1 MSQPNPKEAFSLAGK
16 VAIVTGGAI
25 GLGRTMAE
33 YLAAFGAN
41 VAVVD
46 LDEAGANKAARE
58 IASSQGVRAIG
69 CRCNVASVREIQ
81 AAVDRVVAELG
92 TVDILLNNAGINVR
106 EPALEVSEEH
116 WDRILDVNL
125 KGMFFFAQAAG
136 RVMVPRRSG
145 KIINMSSIQGVI
157 AHKLRSAY
165 ASSKGGVIAMTR
177 QLAIEWAQHNIQ
189 VNSIAPSFFVTPMNK
204 PLFDDKE
211 FSAFIDSHTP
221 LGRPGE
227 PHELGGVVVF
237 LASAASSFV
246 TGHTL
251 MVDGGI
257 DGDGLSPVAGA
268 AGRIVSQD
276 SPGAIRRAGRS
287 PASSCRP
294 WSARWSWAPRR

>member
-1 MSQPNPKEAFSLAGK
+1 MSQPNPKEVFSLAGK

-46 LDEAGANKAARE
+46 LDEAGANRAARE

-69 CRCNVASVREIQ
+69 CRCNVASVGEIQ

-189 VNSIAPSFFVTPMNK
+189 VNSIAPSFFVTPMNR
-204 PLFDDKE
+204 PLFEDKE
-211 FSAFIDSHTP
+211 FSAFIYSHTP
-221 LGRPGE
+221 LLRPGE
-227 PHELGGVVVF
+227 PHELGGAVVF

-251 MVDGGI
+251 MVDGGFTAT
-257 DGDGLSPVAGA
+257 G
-268 AGRIVSQD
+268 
-276 SPGAIRRAGRS
+276 
-287 PASSCRP
+287 
-294 WSARWSWAPRR
+294 

>member
-1 MSQPNPKEAFSLAGK
+1 MSSKNPRETFSLAGRT
-16 VAIVTGGAI
+16 AIVTGGAI

-33 YLAAFGAN
+33 FLAAFGAS
-41 VAVVD
+41 VAIVD
-46 LDEAGANKAARE
+46 LDEAGAVKAARE
-58 IASSQGVRAIG
+58 IGSASGVRAVG
-69 CRCNVASVREIQ
+69 LRCNVASVKEVQ
-81 AAVDRVVAELG
+81 ATVDRTVAELG

-106 EPALEVSEEH
+106 EPALDVSEEH

-125 KGMFFFAQAAG
+125 KGMFFFAQAVG

-165 ASSKGGVIAMTR
+165 AASKGGVIAMTR
-177 QLAIEWAQHNIQ
+177 QLAIEWAPYNVQ

-221 LGRPGE
+221 LGRPGQPE
-227 PHELGGVVVF
+227 ELGGVVVF

-246 TGHTL
+246 TGHTIL
-251 MVDGGI
+251 VDGGFT
-257 DGDGLSPVAGA
+257 ATA
-268 AGRIVSQD
+268 
-276 SPGAIRRAGRS
+276 
-287 PASSCRP
+287 
-294 WSARWSWAPRR
+294 